1 MRQVNSIRGVT
12 GYKVPVHIKK
22 HQEKLISMVL
32 KVAQEGYVLPG
43 NKVMI
48 FTAEG
53 EGTTNE
59 MVNFKILEIEEV

>member
-1 MRQVNSIRGVT
+1 
-12 GYKVPVHIKK
+12 VHIK
-22 HQEKLISMVL
+22 HQQEKLISMVL

-53 EGTTNE
+53 EGTPSE

>member
-1 MRQVNSIRGVT
+1 MRQVNSTRGVT
-12 GYKVPVHIKK
+12 GYKVPVHIK
-22 HQEKLISMVL
+22 HQQEKLISMVL

-53 EGTTNE
+53 EGTPSE